1 MCGLHTLYDNHTNKL
16 FNLKIFLDTDIN
28 LKYYWKIKRDAEH
41 RGYSVDQVLEKIKQR
56 EKDNELYI
64 EPQKNNSDII
74 IRFFTDDN
82 FNYLNLDEN
91 PNIYLKITSNKEIY
105 KFIEALNK
113 FEISYSFLKEEFDI
127 YSLVFYKISDFIP
140 LLIHF
145 SKNEI
150 KINKND
156 YYTLITS
163 FVLFFNEQVDI
174 L

>member
-150 KINKND
+150 KISKND

-163 FVLFFNEQVDI
+163 FVLFFNQ
-174 L
+174 